1 MPVSL
6 SGSVLITGSITTSG
20 TITAQTLVVQT
31 ITASIVQMTGSN
43 TFGSLSTDRQ
53 TFTGSMYVTGS
64 FYLSS
69 GSVGIGLTTPRTR
82 FQVVGLA
89 GSSVPGATG
98 IPSLGFANSS
108 SVALLTNLD
117 PDYGTLFG
125 TLNTGVGWIQ
135 QQRADGTA
143 TAYNL
148 LLQPN
153 GAGVI
158 VGNSSEFR
166 TDLSNIRFSIHNS
179 SSNPT
184 LSITNT
190 TNGVGQAASIYFGQ
204 MINNGTDAR
213 PGGSIKSI
221 AVGTYTGGVGTTY
234 SADLAFYTSYQN
246 SDTERMRI
254 ISAGFTKIS
263 STNSYA
269 GTSNTAHSI
278 ISNTDNDNV
287 LYLIQS
293 HASNP
298 YGPYLWFQNASP
310 NNTTNYFIGC
320 GDATQTKFYVY
331 SNGNVVNRNNS
342 YGTLSD
348 IRLKENIVDATPK
361 LDDILKLKVRNFNLI
376 GFEEKQIGF
385 IAQEFEEVFPK
396 MVENTVDKDTKEEH
410 KTIKTT
416 VLIPILVK
424 AIQELSAKVTALE
437 NK

>member
-31 ITASIVQMTGSN
+31 ITSSIVNMTGSN
-43 TFGSLSTDRQ
+43 IFGSQLTDRQ

-108 SVALLTNLD
+108 SVALFTNLD

-213 PGGSIKSI
+213 PGGSIKSV

-246 SDTERMRI
+246 SDTERVRI
-254 ISAGFTKIS
+254 TSAGNVGIGITSPTLKLEVSGSTKVYGGHIGSGNAVTVSSLNVDYLLAPLAYNGIVVIRDNTTGGSGCYLIDPNAGTATIS
-263 STNSYA
+263 SNVNGTIVFTYNA
-269 GTSNTAHSI
+269 GSWFIKKTSGT
-278 ISNTDNDNV
+278 V
-287 LYLIQS
+287 
-293 HASNP
+293 P
-298 YGPYLWFQNASP
+298 
-310 NNTTNYFIGC
+310 TNYTF
-320 GDATQTKFYVY
+320 
-331 SNGNVVNRNNS
+331 
-342 YGTLSD
+342 L
-348 IRLKENIVDATPK
+348 
-361 LDDILKLKVRNFNLI
+361 ILY
-376 GFEEKQIGF
+376 
-385 IAQEFEEVFPK
+385 A
-396 MVENTVDKDTKEEH
+396 
-410 KTIKTT
+410 
-416 VLIPILVK
+416 
-424 AIQELSAKVTALE
+424 
-437 NK
+437 